1 MNKPQNHSVTC
12 QACSL
17 NLICVP
23 QSLTPEE
30 IDLVDSK
37 VQRGRAVQ
45 RNKHVFED
53 GQKFTSLYAVR
64 SGAIKAY
71 SVDQNGEEQVIGF
84 YLPGELF
91 GLDAIHND
99 AYVCSAKA
107 LETSA
112 VCELPYTQVTELSA
126 KIHNLQAHMYKTFS
140 KEINTDQQFHRLLSK
155 KTAEER
161 ISTFLQNLSE
171 RYQRRK
177 LSPTSFR
184 LPMSRTDIGNYLGL
198 AVETVSRV
206 FTRLQQNGILKVDG
220 KELQILDLGK
230 LCDIAHSEGCEFRS

>member
-1 MNKPQNHSVTC
+1 M
-12 QACSL
+12 
-17 NLICVP
+17 
-23 QSLTPEE
+23 
-30 IDLVDSK
+30 
-37 VQRGRAVQ
+37 
-45 RNKHVFED
+45 FED
-53 GQKFTSLYAVR
+53 GQQFTSLYAVR

-71 SVDQNGEEQVIGF
+71 SADQNGEEQVIGF

-112 VCELPYTQVTELSA
+112 VCELPFAQVTELSA
-126 KIHNLQAHMYKTFS
+126 KIHNLQAHMYKTLS
-140 KEINTDQQFHRLLSK
+140 KEINIDQQFHRLLSK

>member
-1 MNKPQNHSVTC
+1 V
-12 QACSL
+12 
-17 NLICVP
+17 ICVP

-99 AYVCSAKA
+99 AYVSSAKA

-126 KIHNLQAHMYKTFS
+126 KIHNLQAHMYKTLS

>member
-1 MNKPQNHSVTC
+1 M
-12 QACSL
+12 
-17 NLICVP
+17 ICVP

-53 GQKFTSLYAVR
+53 GQQFTSLYAVR

-112 VCELPYTQVTELSA
+112 VCELPFAQVTELSA
-126 KIHNLQAHMYKTFS
+126 KIHNLQAHMYKTLS
-140 KEINTDQQFHRLLSK
+140 KEINIDQQFHRLLSK

>member
-1 MNKPQNHSVTC
+1 V
-12 QACSL
+12 
-17 NLICVP
+17 ICVP

-126 KIHNLQAHMYKTFS
+126 KIHNLQAHMYKTLS

-206 FTRLQQNGILKVDG
+206 FTRLQQNGMLKVDG

>member
-1 MNKPQNHSVTC
+1 VKNR
-12 QACSL
+12 SL
-17 NLICVP
+17 V
-23 QSLTPEE
+23 
-30 IDLVDSK
+30 
-37 VQRGRAVQ
+37 
-45 RNKHVFED
+45 
-53 GQKFTSLYAVR
+53 
-64 SGAIKAY
+64 
-71 SVDQNGEEQVIGF
+71 F

>member
-1 MNKPQNHSVTC
+1 V
-12 QACSL
+12 
-17 NLICVP
+17 ICVP

-112 VCELPYTQVTELSA
+112 VCELPYNKVTELSA

>member
-1 MNKPQNHSVTC
+1 M
-12 QACSL
+12 
-17 NLICVP
+17 
-23 QSLTPEE
+23 
-30 IDLVDSK
+30 
-37 VQRGRAVQ
+37 
-45 RNKHVFED
+45 FED
-53 GQKFTSLYAVR
+53 GQQFTSLYAVR

-112 VCELPYTQVTELSA
+112 VCALPFEQVTELSA
-126 KIHNLQAHMYKTFS
+126 NIHNLQAHMYKTLS
-140 KEINTDQQFHRLLSK
+140 KEINPDQQFHRLLSK

>member
-1 MNKPQNHSVTC
+1 MSKPQNHTVTC
-12 QACSL
+12 HACSL
-17 NLICVP
+17 NVICVP

>member
-1 MNKPQNHSVTC
+1 V
-12 QACSL
+12 
-17 NLICVP
+17 ICVP

-140 KEINTDQQFHRLLSK
+140 KEINTDQQFHRLLIK

>member
-1 MNKPQNHSVTC
+1 M
-12 QACSL
+12 
-17 NLICVP
+17 ICVP

-53 GQKFTSLYAVR
+53 GQQFTSLYAVR

-112 VCELPYTQVTELSA
+112 VCELPYAQVTELSA
-126 KIHNLQAHMYKTFS
+126 KIHNLQAHMYKTLS
-140 KEINTDQQFHRLLSK
+140 KEINADQQFHRLLSK